1 VLPFASRLARHTKHP
16 AQERH
21 NTARGGLRSRSLT
34 CALCSLPSRL
44 KSLLAYE
51 RARPGATL
59 RYRLARAP
67 SPFEVWIDR
76 RPDHLA
82 PRHLDTAPRNSPH
95 PPLRQ
100 SRLRRPYAEP
110 HTTATATIRYQLPPC
125 RPDSGIAPLR
135 HGRPHLTAL
144 RERASES

>member
-1 VLPFASRLARHTKHP
+1 VLPFTSRLASWTKHP

-21 NTARGGLRSRSLT
+21 NTSRGRLRSRSHT
-34 CALCSLPSRL
+34 CALRSLPSRL
-44 KSLLAYE
+44 KFLLAYE
-51 RARPGATL
+51 QACPGATL
-59 RYRLARAP
+59 RHRLARAQ
-67 SPFEVWIDR
+67 SRFEAWIDR

-82 PRHLDTAPRNSPH
+82 PRHLDTGPRNSPH